1 VSEHTHKRSGQ
12 HTNLSKKRNSLHIHE
27 QTTVDFQTEEGER
40 FMSLN
45 KHVRSLVAAGA
56 LLTTLSPVHAATI
69 DPVSPRELVEDAQL
83 ILQGVVTNVE
93 YKNSEATS
101 SGQGRLPHT
110 FVTFAIEQTFKG
122 SAAGGGHI
130 TLRFEGGPDGTGKAM
145 LVPGMPMFDIGDR
158 DILFVSHNRNLPCP
172 LVGWE
177 QGRFR
182 VLNGAV
188 YTEQGQEVGVTAG
201 EQLVFGAYH
210 ALPEVVTHNLGE
222 TTLTFEEAKTTEKA
236 VLAETVQPLK
246 AANFAQFIKN
256 LVQKRH
262 TPQQLATLRP
272 VASADIRRPI
282 HVFAAKAEPPPV
294 AATPTQGGGK
304 GKSDLVEERLLQQ
317 SGGDPLFKG
326 VDRSSVKSR

>member
-1 VSEHTHKRSGQ
+1 
-12 HTNLSKKRNSLHIHE
+12 
-27 QTTVDFQTEEGER
+27 
-40 FMSLN
+40 MSLN

-101 SGQGRLPHT
+101 PGQVRLPHT

-122 SAAGGGHI
+122 SAANGGHI

-145 LVPGMPMFDIGDR
+145 LIPGMPMFDIGDR

-201 EQLVFGAYH
+201 EQLALGAYH
-210 ALPEVVTHNLGE
+210 ALPEVVTHDLGG
-222 TTLTFEEAKTTEKA
+222 TTLTFEEA
-236 VLAETVQPLK
+236 ETAGKPALPEQAQRLG
-246 AANFAQFIKN
+246 AASFTQFIKN
-256 LVQKRH
+256 IVQKRH

-272 VASADIRRPI
+272 VPSADIHRPI
-282 HVFAAKAEPPPV
+282 HVFAAKAELPPV
-294 AATPTQGGGK
+294 AAAPAQGGGK
-304 GKSDLVEERLLQQ
+304 GTKNLVEEQLLQQ

-326 VDRSSVKSR
+326 IDPSSVKSR

>member
-1 VSEHTHKRSGQ
+1 
-12 HTNLSKKRNSLHIHE
+12 
-27 QTTVDFQTEEGER
+27 
-40 FMSLN
+40 MSLN

-56 LLTTLSPVHAATI
+56 LLTTLSPLHAATI

-93 YKNSEATS
+93 YKNSEATP
-101 SGQGRLPHT
+101 GQGRLPHT

-122 SAAGGGHI
+122 SAATGGHI

-145 LVPGMPMFDIGDR
+145 LIPGMPMFDLGDR
-158 DILFVSHNRNLPCP
+158 DILFVSHNQNLPCP

-201 EQLVFGAYH
+201 EQLAFGAYH
-210 ALPEVVTHNLGE
+210 ALPEVVTHNLGG
-222 TTLTFEEAKTTEKA
+222 TTLTFEEAETAGKPTLPAKA
-236 VLAETVQPLK
+236 QRLN
-246 AANFAQFIKN
+246 AANFAQFIASM
-256 LVQKRH
+256 VQKRH

-272 VASADIRRPI
+272 VSSADIRRPI
-282 HVFAAKAEPPPV
+282 HVFAAKAELPPV
-294 AATPTQGGGK
+294 AATPTPDGGK
-304 GKSDLVEERLLQQ
+304 GKSDLVEEQLLQQ

-326 VDRSSVKSR
+326 VDRSGVKSR